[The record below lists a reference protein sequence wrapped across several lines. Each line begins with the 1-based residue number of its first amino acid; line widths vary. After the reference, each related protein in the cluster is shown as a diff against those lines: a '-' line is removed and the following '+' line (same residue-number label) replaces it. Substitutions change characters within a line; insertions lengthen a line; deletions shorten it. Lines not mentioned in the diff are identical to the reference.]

1 MRRGEEGGRRGERRG
16 GARLGVV
23 KQQWLAHV
31 VYIRSFSF
39 LLFSQPSP
47 RLQRAG
53 HITKKGLI

>member
-39 LLFSQPSP
+39 LLSPSP
-47 RLQRAG
+47 LRAFKEQG
-53 HITKKGLI
+53 ISPKRV